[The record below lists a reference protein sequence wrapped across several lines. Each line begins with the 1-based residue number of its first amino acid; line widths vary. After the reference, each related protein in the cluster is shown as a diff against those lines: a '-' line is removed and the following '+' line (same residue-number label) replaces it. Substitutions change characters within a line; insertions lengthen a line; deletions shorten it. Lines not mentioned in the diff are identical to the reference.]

1 MRGDEFP
8 KSLLVSRSR
17 AVEGGSIHR
26 HILPCRLV
34 HTRAS
39 RITPA
44 STVPFVG
51 PGVSQQPS
59 PTVARGTAMTETN
72 STALQTALAYH
83 RAWTSHNIE
92 QAMTYIS
99 EDIVCRA
106 PAGRLDGAEA
116 FRAFM
121 GPFVQI
127 VTSSKLVAAFGD
139 ETTAVLMYDTDTV
152 PVKDAPGAECLT
164 VEGGKITR
172 MRIIFD
178 RVPFDA
184 ARRATAGDRVQE

>member
-1 MRGDEFP
+1 
-8 KSLLVSRSR
+8 
-17 AVEGGSIHR
+17 
-26 HILPCRLV
+26 
-34 HTRAS
+34 
-39 RITPA
+39 
-44 STVPFVG
+44 
-51 PGVSQQPS
+51 
-59 PTVARGTAMTETN
+59 MTETN

-83 RAWTSHNIE
+83 RAWTSHNFE